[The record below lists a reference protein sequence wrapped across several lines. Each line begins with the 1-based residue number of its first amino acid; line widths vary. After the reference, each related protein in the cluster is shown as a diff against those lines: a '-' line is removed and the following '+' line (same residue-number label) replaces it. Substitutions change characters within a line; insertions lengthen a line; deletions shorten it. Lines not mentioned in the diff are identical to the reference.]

1 MSKVVAVKV
10 PDELKEEMKRLRDRV
25 RWPEELRRFI
35 EERIREEEA
44 KDNLREV
51 IELVRLSKG
60 VPKGFTSLS
69 MREDRD
75 SG

>member
-1 MSKVVAVKV
+1 MAVKV
-10 PDELKEEMKRLRDRV
+10 SEELKEAMDKLKGRV

-35 EERIREEEA
+35 ESRIRDEEA

-51 IELVRLSKG
+51 IELVSSSKG
-60 VPKGFTSLS
+60 VPRGFASKS
-69 MREDRD
+69 VREDRD

>member
-1 MSKVVAVKV
+1 MGKVVAVKV
-10 PDELKEEMKRLRDRV
+10 SDKLKEEMNRLRDKV
-25 RWPEELRRFI
+25 KWSEELRRFI

-51 IELVRLSKG
+51 IELVRSSKE
-60 VPKGFTSLS
+60 VPKGFTSS
-69 MREDRD
+69 SVREDRD